1 MLRTFLSI
9 TLLGS
14 ILTACGNNQLI
25 VSNAWARTGFAGENS
40 AVYMVIDNPTAQDDI
55 LLSATSDV
63 AEAVELHMSKMDD
76 QGIMMMQ
83 RQEQIIIPK
92 GTEVKLEPGG
102 LHIML
107 INLHQDL
114 EDDGVIQLVLI
125 FQNAGEMTLEVP
137 VKSP

>member
-1 MLRTFLSI
+1 MLRILFFI

-14 ILTACGNNQLI
+14 SLTACGNNQLT
-25 VSNAWARTGFAGENS
+25 VSDAWARQGFAGENS
-40 AVYMVIDNPTAQDDI
+40 AVYMVIDNPTAQDDV

-76 QGIMMMQ
+76 QGVIMMQ
-83 RQEQIIIPK
+83 RQEKILIAQ

-107 INLHQDL
+107 INLQQDL
-114 EDDGVIQLVLI
+114 ADDGVMQLVLI
-125 FQNAGEMTLEVP
+125 FENAGEMTLEVP
-137 VKSP
+137 IKSP